1 VPTTTIRARRR
12 GAGHVVRAL
21 FSQRALARVA
31 FVRVALL
38 LCTAATT
45 AAAQAEPYRN
55 RSLPV
60 DTRVSDLLGRM
71 TRVEKFRQL
80 FMAPGSA
87 TELDSLDLSTGLFGL
102 QVRVPT
108 GVPSVEAARTH
119 ATQLQ
124 TLRARITN
132 ASRLGIPPLFFEEA
146 LHGVMDAG
154 ATMFPQAIGL
164 GATFDTG
171 LVHRVHAAAA
181 REMQS
186 RGLRMALSPV
196 VNLANDVRWGRTEET
211 FGEDPWLVGAMGR
224 AHVRAFE
231 QAGLVAT
238 PKHFVANVGEGGRD
252 SWPIDISAR
261 ALEERF
267 FPPFR
272 SAFDDAGARSVMTA
286 YNSVDGD
293 PATQS
298 RLLLHTTLRERWR
311 FGGFVI
317 SDASATSGATVL
329 HRTER
334 NTAEAFLHAI
344 TSGLDVVFQGGLR
357 DIRPYERAVTDGVIP
372 DSLLDRAAA
381 RVLRAKFQLGL
392 FDEPAFAPD
401 SAAYWNGHAEHLA
414 LAREAARASLVL
426 LRNSPARSTARAA
439 STAPTLPLAS
449 SVQRIALIGEDADSV
464 RLGGYSGSGFAPVSI
479 RSALSSRAGVSVRY
493 AAGPGRDGDS
503 MRTVPA
509 QALSHTAGAGLAAEY
524 WNNPDFAGAPTV
536 RRIDPTI
543 AFTWT
548 LSSPA
553 RGLPYDWYAA
563 RWTGTLTVPAGGLR
577 AIGIDGRDGVRVW
590 VDDVLVLDRWEARSS
605 GRWVAPVS
613 LTAGPHALRV
623 EFHERRGNAR
633 LTLLWDADVER
644 SADARI
650 AEAVDAARAS
660 DVAVVVVGVEEGE
673 FRDRSKLSLPGHQ
686 DALVRAVSATGVPT
700 VVVIVGGSAI
710 TMPWLDEVDAVLMAW
725 YPGEQ
730 GGPAIADVLFGDAS
744 PSGRLPITFPQR
756 EGQLPLTYD
765 HKPTGRGDDYLD
777 GSGAPLFPFGHGLSY
792 TTFAWDSLH
801 VTTVNDR
808 AGDDVRVQISARIRN
823 TGPRAGHE
831 VVQLY
836 VRDEV
841 TSVAQP
847 LIALRGAARVA
858 LEPGASTRVA
868 FTLGARELA
877 LLDRDLRW
885 RVEPG
890 TFRVMLG
897 ASSRDIRLR
906 DIFTLR

>member
-1 VPTTTIRARRR
+1 MFTR
-12 GAGHVVRAL
+12 GCVLLLSACVLPGAMANVQSAPYRDTAQPVE
-21 FSQRALARVA
+21 ARV
-31 FVRVALL
+31 R
-38 LCTAATT
+38 
-45 AAAQAEPYRN
+45 
-55 RSLPV
+55 
-60 DTRVSDLLGRM
+60 DLLGRM

-87 TELDSLDLSTGLFGL
+87 GELDSLDLTTGLFGL
-102 QVRVPT
+102 QLRVPA
-108 GVPSVEAARTH
+108 GVPSAQAARAH
-119 ATQLQ
+119 AQQLQ
-124 TLRARITN
+124 ATRARMTA

-154 ATMFPQAIGL
+154 ATVFPQAIGL
-164 GATFDTG
+164 AATFDTA

-181 REMQS
+181 REARS

-211 FGEDPWLVGAMGR
+211 FGEDPWLSAAMGR

-231 QAGLVAT
+231 GAGLVAT

-272 SAFDDAGARSVMTA
+272 SAFEDAGARSVMTA

-298 RLLLHTTLRERWR
+298 RMLLQTTLRDRWR

-317 SDASATSGATVL
+317 SDASATSGSTVL

-334 NTAEAFLHAI
+334 NTAEAFAHALS
-344 TSGLDVVFQGGLR
+344 SGLDVVFQGGLR
-357 DIRPYERAVTDGVIP
+357 DIRPYERAVVDGLIP
-372 DSLLDRAAA
+372 DSLLDRAAT
-381 RVLRAKFQLGL
+381 RVLRAKFELGL
-392 FDEPAFAPD
+392 FDEPAFSPE
-401 SAAYWNGHAEHLA
+401 SAAKINGSAEHLA

-426 LRNSPARSTARAA
+426 LRNAPKRAGAA
-439 STAPTLPLAS
+439 STLPLS
-449 SVQRIALIGEDADSV
+449 STVKRIALIGVDADSV
-464 RLGGYSGSGFAPVSI
+464 RLGGYSGTGLSPVSI
-479 RSALSSRAGVSVRY
+479 RKAISARAGVSVRY
-493 AAGPGRDGDS
+493 AAGPGRDADS

-509 QALSHTAGAGLAAEY
+509 EALSHATTAASANATAGLSAEY
-524 WNNPDFAGAPTV
+524 WDNPDFTGAPAV
-536 RRIDPTI
+536 RRIDPNI

-563 RWTGTLTVPAGGLR
+563 RWTGNIEIPAGGVR
-577 AIGIDGRDGVRVW
+577 ALGIDGHDGVRIW
-590 VDDVLVLDRWEARSS
+590 VDNRLVLDRWETRSA

-613 LTAGPHALRV
+613 LAEGRHALRV
-623 EFHERRGNAR
+623 EFHERRGN
-633 LTLLWDADVER
+633 THFSLLWDAGVKR
-644 SADARI
+644 DAQSRI
-650 AEAVDAARAS
+650 AEAVAAARAS
-660 DVAVVVVGVEEGE
+660 EVAVVVVGVEEGE
-673 FRDRSKLSLPGHQ
+673 FRDRSLLSLPGRQ
-686 DALVRAVSATGVPT
+686 NDLVRAVAATGVPT
-700 VVVIVGGSAI
+700 VVVIVGGSAV
-710 TMPWLDEVDAVLMAW
+710 TMPWLDDVGAVLMAW

-730 GGPAIADVLFGDAS
+730 GGHAVADVLFGDAN
-744 PSGRLPITFPQR
+744 PSGRLPITFAQR
-756 EGQLPLTYD
+756 EGQLPLSYD

-777 GSGAPLFPFGHGLSY
+777 GSGEPLFPFGFGLSY
-792 TTFAWDSLH
+792 TTFAWDSLT
-801 VTTVNDR
+801 VTLPDDR
-808 AGDDVRVQISARIRN
+808 AGADVRVQITARIRN
-823 TGPRAGHE
+823 TGARAGSE

-836 VRDEV
+836 LRDEV

-847 LIALRGAARVA
+847 LIALRGVARVA
-858 LEPGASTRVA
+858 LEPGASTRVN

-877 LLDRDLRW
+877 LLDRDMQW

-890 TFRVMLG
+890 RFRVMLG

-906 DIFTLR
+906 DVFTLR